1 MTHKEKR
8 ALAAKAKRREIKEQQ
23 KEIKDKQQLQ
33 QNNSEDVIIA
43 HSKLII
49 NNSDYSAEEKKEFL
63 DVIVKGW
70 KYYTDGEKYETSA
83 VFLNNTVLKEYKD
96 IISRNKKLPESL
108 SLLSN
113 TELLTALGS
122 IVDKDNSWATT
133 YSVALTS
140 EVIRLC
146 GVITEV

>member
-1 MTHKEKR
+1 M
-8 ALAAKAKRREIKEQQ
+8 
-23 KEIKDKQQLQ
+23 
-33 QNNSEDVIIA
+33 
-43 HSKLII
+43 
-49 NNSDYSAEEKKEFL
+49 
-63 DVIVKGW
+63 KGW